1 MRLLIQDPVMGE
13 KKVDL
18 LKIPL
23 LIIDSNELSRS
34 FTRSLCRNMH
44 FGDILIA
51 GNSTDALD
59 LLGTKLVGLVLC
71 DCALKPMDAYS
82 FVRKVRANEER
93 WITDSKVPIIMVD
106 SEGSPAGFMEA
117 RDAGV
122 NDYLVR
128 PLVMQRLMNSVS
140 SVLASKQPYI
150 KNKTYIGPCRRRKQ
164 TTFIGPERRAGLPP
178 KPASL
183 EPPKLPEKKPA
194 ATLERKEPDIIK
206 MRLDDI
212 VELFDLVRQMKE
224 PDASMK
230 EIMDRIFIKS
240 GDVKMMGESF
250 GFPLL
255 TKAADLLCAFVKD
268 VEPEAFKTLS
278 RLQAVETHVIVMKM
292 ILDSNMHDESDELA
306 MEVIDELQ
314 TLVNK
319 FKGV

>member
-1 MRLLIQDPVMGE
+1 MGE

-23 LIIDSNELSRS
+23 LIVDSNELSRG

-51 GNSTDALD
+51 GNSTDALE
-59 LLGTKLVGLVLC
+59 LLRTKLVGLVLC
-71 DCALKPMDAYS
+71 DGALSPVDAFS
-82 FVRKVRANEER
+82 FVKKIRANEEK
-93 WITDSKVPIIMVD
+93 WITESKVPIIMVS
-106 SEGSPAGFMEA
+106 SEGSPAGFIEA

-128 PLVMQRLMNSVS
+128 PLVMQRFMNSVA
-140 SVLASKQPYI
+140 SVLGAARPYI

-164 TTFIGPERRAGLPP
+164 TPFMGPERRAGFPP
-178 KPASL
+178 KPAAL
-183 EPPKLPEKKPA
+183 EPPRLPEKKPA
-194 ATLERKEPDIIK
+194 AAPRKEPDIAK

-224 PDASMK
+224 PEAAMK
-230 EIMDRIFIKS
+230 EIMDRIYVKS
-240 GDVKMMGESF
+240 HDVKVMGESF

-268 VEPEAFKTLS
+268 AEPEAFKTLS
-278 RLQAVETHVIVMKM
+278 RLQAVETHAIVMKM

-319 FKGV
+319 FKGI